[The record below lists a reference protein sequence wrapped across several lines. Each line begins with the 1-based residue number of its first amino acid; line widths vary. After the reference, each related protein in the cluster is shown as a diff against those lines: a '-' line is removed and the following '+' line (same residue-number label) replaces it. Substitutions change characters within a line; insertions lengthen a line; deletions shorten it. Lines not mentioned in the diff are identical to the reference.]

1 MWTICGSLNRLL
13 ERLEGMKEYPAL
25 RDGCPAAGPAQR
37 LQDEVVAEGLTDG
50 DGARIAAVRGR
61 DRRSGLS
68 IGWPKGS
75 AAPGAEDLLR
85 HVTPGSLDR
94 ILAMRAGREHG
105 INSAGRV
112 VLRPAKAFQV
122 EVSEI
127 LLLGLDGVL
136 QRADRLDGGA
146 DEVAI
151 SRSGF

>member
-1 MWTICGSLNRLL
+1 
-13 ERLEGMKEYPAL
+13 MKEYPAL

-37 LQDEVVAEGLTDG
+37 LQDEVVGEGLADG

-61 DRRSGLS
+61 ARGFGR
-68 IGWPKGS
+68 PVGS
-75 AAPGAEDLLR
+75 PRGPAAPGAEDLLR
-85 HVTPGSLDR
+85 HVIPGSLKR
-94 ILAMRAGREHG
+94 ILAMRAGPEHG

-146 DEVAI
+146 DEIAI
-151 SRSGF
+151 SRSGLA